1 MSLTV
6 TGLLAGILVLLL
18 TFELLRRRALR
29 EKYAALWLLVAF
41 VAVVFAL
48 FPASLDRLASL
59 LGFQVPANLL
69 FALAAL
75 VLLAVSMQL
84 SLELGRVED
93 QSQRLAEEVA
103 LLRLDLE
110 QLRHEPRPAPP
121 QEPDGD

>member
-1 MSLTV
+1 MNLTI
-6 TGLLAGILVLLL
+6 TGVLAGLLVLLL

-29 EKYAALWLLVAF
+29 EKYAALWLLVALI
-41 VAVVFAL
+41 ALVFAI
-48 FPASLDRLASL
+48 FPEVLNWLAGA

-103 LLRLDLE
+103 LLRLDVE
-110 QLRHEPRPAPP
+110 QLRGGTPS
-121 QEPDGD
+121 PDPSQPEE

>member
-6 TGLLAGILVLLL
+6 TGVLAGLLVLVL

-29 EKYAALWLLVAF
+29 EKYAALWLLVAV
-41 VAVVFAL
+41 VALVFAL
-48 FPASLDRLASL
+48 FPSVLDRLAGV

-110 QLRHEPRPAPP
+110 QLRDDTPSSDPSPS
-121 QEPDGD
+121 DG

>member
-1 MSLTV
+1 MNLAV
-6 TGLLAGILVLLL
+6 TGVLAGLLVLLL

-29 EKYAALWLLVAF
+29 EKYAALWLLVSV
-41 VAVVFAL
+41 VALVFAV
-48 FPASLDRLASL
+48 FPELLNRLARA

-75 VLLAVSMQL
+75 VLLVVSMQL

-93 QSQRLAEEVA
+93 KSQRLAEEVA

-110 QLRHEPRPAPP
+110 QLRGGAPSPEPSQP
-121 QEPDGD
+121 EE

>member
-6 TGLLAGILVLLL
+6 TGVLAGLLVLVL

-29 EKYAALWLLVAF
+29 EKYAALWLLVAV
-41 VAVVFAL
+41 VALVFAL
-48 FPASLDRLASL
+48 FPSVLDRLAGV

-110 QLRHEPRPAPP
+110 QLRDDTQSSDPSPS
-121 QEPDGD
+121 DG